1 MWYATKHIT
10 VIFKLNAVFVAA
22 YLNFIPI
29 QFYLNWN
36 APQVVCF
43 REVIW
48 VHTVRDL
55 ARNIFLSCLHMKHQQ
70 GLSHLGTGPLTKNN
84 S

>member
-1 MWYATKHIT
+1 MQYAAKHTT
-10 VIFKLNAVFVAA
+10 VIFKLNAVFVAP

-29 QFYLNWN
+29 QFSLNWN

-48 VHTVRDL
+48 VHTVRNL
-55 ARNIFLSCLHMKHQQ
+55 ARNIFLSCLHMKHINRVYHIEV
-70 GLSHLGTGPLTKNN
+70 LVL
-84 S
+84 